1 MALCIPRTVCSQYCS
16 AAEELCLTLLAFI
29 GLQIC
34 PIVIGTAS
42 SAVVIE
48 SIVDADVVG
57 VVALDSARPSK
68 QLKSNWKISFFC
80 IHILH
85 VHIHII
91 ERSEVRSLAEALTL
105 LLKPIDHPCNP
116 CDHPMAMF

>member
-48 SIVDADVVG
+48 SIVGVVV

-68 QLKSNWKISFFC
+68 QLKSNWKISFLG
-80 IHILH
+80 IQNLH
-85 VHIHII
+85 VHIII